1 LIRPGPRNTLTDVA
15 GLAVGSA
22 DDAHARTGVTVILP
36 ERPALACVDVRGGS
50 PGTVNASALGPA
62 TVNRDVDGIV
72 LSGGSA
78 FGLVSVTG
86 AAGWLAARGLGRKQG
101 DWPVPLV
108 AGANIGDLGN
118 GGDKRWDCAASPYH
132 DLAKQAADA
141 ASPEVRQ
148 GNVGVG
154 MGAVSGP
161 FKGGQGSASAFDP
174 ETGVT
179 LGALVCVNSAGS
191 VAMPNSPTMWAW
203 HLEQD
208 GELGGQPAPT
218 AATGHVFETKHGLN
232 QATTIGVIATDA
244 RLPHEHLLRL
254 AQMGQDGY
262 AFALR
267 PIHTP
272 LDGDVLF
279 GLSTALVEAPDDPH
293 TLARLGAIAADVVAR
308 AVMRAVYEA
317 SDLGEHRSYRSAWG
331 HRLRSAGSA
340 TR

>member
-1 LIRPGPRNTLTDVA
+1 M
-15 GLAVGSA
+15 
-22 DDAHARTGVTVILP
+22 TVVLP
-36 ERPALACVDVRGGS
+36 DEPALATVDVRGGS

-62 TVNRDVDGIV
+62 MVNRNVDGIV

-78 FGLVSVTG
+78 FGLAAVTSV
-86 AAGWLAARGLGRKQG
+86 ACWLAGRGRGRRQG

-108 AGANIGDLGN
+108 AGVNIGDLGN
-118 GGDKRWDCAASPYH
+118 GGDKAWDCASPPYAA
-132 DLAKQAADA
+132 LAREAAEA
-141 ASPEVRQ
+141 ASAEVRQ
-148 GNVGVG
+148 GNAGVG
-154 MGAVSGP
+154 MGAVAGP
-161 FKGGQGSASAFDP
+161 FKGGQGIASAFDP
-174 ETGVT
+174 KTGVT
-179 LGALVCVNSAGS
+179 LGALVAVNSAGS
-191 VAMPNSPTMWAW
+191 VAMPGAATMWAW

-208 GELGGQPAPT
+208 RELGGQPLPER
-218 AATGHVFETKHGLN
+218 ATGHAFETKHGLN

-254 AQMGQDGY
+254 AQMGQDGF

-279 GLSTALVEAPDDPH
+279 GLSTSAVDVPDDPH

-308 AVMRAVYEA
+308 AVMRAVYES

-331 HRLRSAGSA
+331 RRLGGR
-340 TR
+340 RP